1 MQAEL
6 LQARAHESDAHIA
19 RLAQERDAGSFTSTK
34 VQILAHLL
42 AQKYKYG
49 RTLRASHKSETPVL
63 AQKYKCWRIYKDKST
78 NTDARLTQER
88 DAGSQRLA
96 QTAY

>member
-19 RLAQERDAGSFTSTK
+19 RLAQERDAGRFTSTK
-34 VQILAHLL
+34 VQILAQSP

-63 AQKYKCWRIYKDKST
+63 AQKYKCWHIY
-78 NTDARLTQER
+78 
-88 DAGSQRLA
+88 
-96 QTAY
+96 

>member
-19 RLAQERDAGSFTSTK
+19 RLAQERDAGRFTSTK
-34 VQILAHLL
+34 VQILAQSP

-63 AQKYKCWRIYKDKST
+63 AHKYKCRRFTSTKVQILTHIARARIK
-78 NTDARLTQER
+78 ARLKY
-88 DAGSQRLA
+88 ASC
-96 QTAY
+96 